1 VVRSQ
6 STFRIIRTAAIK
18 EIEVVALPAAPTP
31 STGGKWA
38 DKRSAEDE
46 EELPKIDIEVVA
58 AREKRAVEKA
68 EEEAKMWHEGVTGRA
83 MLIFEAL
90 SKTMPCEWLPMGN
103 TLGIV
108 VLREV
113 RCFTSPAT
121 AYLPH
126 RHHRRHRSHCHS
138 PCPPPPP
145 GAHRFALRRGL
156 VPGVPLAS
164 RHRRAAPR
172 PEGARGRAR
181 QAQPVGGAARR
192 AAGRRPAACFVLAE
206 RLYLARGRAPG
217 LAPPTRAELFVR
229 ACVNKLY
236 AVHRHSSGG
245 SAR

>member
-1 VVRSQ
+1 MVRSQ

-38 DKRSAEDE
+38 DKASAEDE
-46 EELPKIDIEVVA
+46 EELPKIDIEAVA

-113 RCFTSPAT
+113 RC
-121 AYLPH
+121 LPPTPPP
-126 RHHRRHRSHCHS
+126 S
-138 PCPPPPP
+138 PPPPP
-145 GAHRFALRRGL
+145 
-156 VPGVPLAS
+156 PPPPLSSAAS
-164 RHRRAAPR
+164 R
-172 PEGARGRAR
+172 
-181 QAQPVGGAARR
+181 
-192 AAGRRPAACFVLAE
+192 C
-206 RLYLARGRAPG
+206 
-217 LAPPTRAELFVR
+217 
-229 ACVNKLY
+229 
-236 AVHRHSSGG
+236 
-245 SAR
+245 

>member
-1 VVRSQ
+1 MGGEVRARGGRTLNEGTIEGTVFTQDNNTVVIEQRGGEK

-113 RCFTSPAT
+113 LIASPYDADSCRASPSHPDT
-121 AYLPH
+121 AALP
-126 RHHRRHRSHCHS
+126 R
-138 PCPPPPP
+138 
-145 GAHRFALRRGL
+145 
-156 VPGVPLAS
+156 V
-164 RHRRAAPR
+164 
-172 PEGARGRAR
+172 
-181 QAQPVGGAARR
+181 QK
-192 AAGRRPAACFVLAE
+192 VLAGE
-206 RLYLARGRAPG
+206 LA
-217 LAPPTRAELFVR
+217 
-229 ACVNKLY
+229 KL
-236 AVHRHSSGG
+236 SL
-245 SAR
+245 

>member
-1 VVRSQ
+1 MVRSQ

-90 SKTMPCEWLPMGN
+90 SKTMPCEWLPMPGN

-113 RCFTSPAT
+113 RCLPPPLLHSSHTATIAAT
-121 AYLPH
+121 AATATALV
-126 RHHRRHRSHCHS
+126 
-138 PCPPPPP
+138 
-145 GAHRFALRRGL
+145 LRRL
-156 VPGVPLAS
+156 QVLIAS
-164 RHRRAAPR
+164 PYDADSCRASPSHPDTAALPR
-172 PEGARGRAR
+172 V
-181 QAQPVGGAARR
+181 QK
-192 AAGRRPAACFVLAE
+192 VLAGE
-206 RLYLARGRAPG
+206 LA
-217 LAPPTRAELFVR
+217 
-229 ACVNKLY
+229 KL
-236 AVHRHSSGG
+236 SL
-245 SAR
+245 